1 MKKFLQC
8 LGTLVYSLIA
18 SYLLYLLC
26 AWITPFVMGANW
38 LLFLVFIFVGM
49 GIIGAIIGFASQV
62 LAVPMVLLTSN
73 NMVAKII
80 NMLPFLFFGF
90 LSVCM
95 PWQLDIQYK
104 FLQVLIAISLSL
116 TYLVTFGMMIIA
128 AFSID
133 E

>member
-1 MKKFLQC
+1 MKKILQC
-8 LGTLVYSLIA
+8 IGTLIYSVVA

-26 AWITPFVMGANW
+26 AWLTPYVMAAN
-38 LLFLVFIFVGM
+38 LFLFLVYIFLGF
-49 GIIGAIIGFASQV
+49 GLIGAIIGFASQI

-80 NMLPFLFFGF
+80 NLLPFLFFGF

-104 FLQVLIAISLSL
+104 FLHVLIAISLSL
-116 TYLVTFGMMIIA
+116 TYLVTFGMMIIG
-128 AFSID
+128 AFTID